1 MARGRSCTSMSAAI
15 SSAQSHSPPSRSIS
29 EGSGA
34 PTQNSR
40 PRPSVT
46 PISMSSELTTPV
58 RRVGMISLG
67 CPKNLVD
74 AEIMLG
80 QLRQESESEITNDLD
95 EADVV
100 IVNTCGFID
109 AAKQES
115 IDTILEVAERKGR
128 GVERLIVSGCMV
140 QKYRTDLQQAIP
152 EIDAFVGLDHLEKI
166 PSAVTG
172 LADDDAAPVRR
183 KMSVR
188 LYEDLPRVL
197 TQGTAHAYLKV
208 SEGCSNPC
216 TFCAIP
222 QMRGKFRSRSI
233 ASLVREAQA
242 LQGQG
247 VQELCLVAQDT
258 TRYGEDLGVTLTQLV
273 RALLD
278 DTDFRWIRFLYA
290 YPGSLDWSLFELMGR
305 EPRFASYC
313 DIPLQH
319 VTANVLGRMRRPGS
333 PREYR
338 DMIAKMRDLAPD
350 IAIRT
355 TFITGHPG
363 ETPRDFGELHDFVEW
378 AQFDN
383 MGAFVYSPEEFTPAS
398 KMDDTPTR
406 KTAERRRDK
415 LMELQQQISGARNEA
430 RVGQTFEALVTGV
443 CEETEHL
450 LEGRIVGQAPEIDGL
465 LLINDGIELLP
476 KELPAF
482 ARVEI
487 TDAHPHDVVGS
498 VVA

>member
-1 MARGRSCTSMSAAI
+1 MTA
-15 SSAQSHSPPSRSIS
+15 
-29 EGSGA
+29 
-34 PTQNSR
+34 
-40 PRPSVT
+40 VT
-46 PISMSSELTTPV
+46 PEAAV
-58 RRVGMISLG
+58 KKVGMISLG

-80 QLRQESESEITNDLD
+80 QLQADAGHVVITNDLE

-115 IDTILEVAERKGR
+115 IDTILEIAEKKGR
-128 GVERLIVSGCMV
+128 GVERLIVTGCMV
-140 QKYRTDLQQAIP
+140 QKYRSDLQESIP

-166 PSAVTG
+166 TEAVTG
-172 LADDDAAPVRR
+172 IANDDLAPARR
-183 KMSVR
+183 KMSLR

-222 QMRGKFRSRSI
+222 QMRGKFRSRGI
-233 ASLVREAQA
+233 AGLVREAQA
-242 LQGQG
+242 LQQQG
-247 VQELCLVAQDT
+247 VLELNLVAQDT
-258 TRYGEDLGVTLTQLV
+258 TRYGEDIGLQHGLTELVKTLL
-273 RALLD
+273 AE
-278 DTDFRWIRFLYA
+278 TDFRWIRFLYA

-305 EPRFASYC
+305 ESRFVSYC

-319 VTANVLGRMRRPGS
+319 VSANVLGRMRRPGS
-333 PREYR
+333 PKEYR
-338 DMIAKMRDLAPD
+338 EMVARMRELAPD
-350 IAIRT
+350 ITLRT

-363 ETPRDFGELHDFVEW
+363 ETPKDFGELYDFVEW

-383 MGAFVYSPEEFTPAS
+383 MGAFTYSAQDATLSAR
-398 KMDDTPTR
+398 MTDAATA
-406 KTAERRRDK
+406 KTAERRRAK
-415 LMELQQQISGARNEA
+415 LMELQQKIALSRNESK
-430 RVGQTFEALVTGV
+430 VGQTFDALITGV
-443 CEETEHL
+443 CAETEHL
-450 LEGRIVGQAPEIDGL
+450 LEGRLLGQAPEIDGR
-465 LLINDGIELLP
+465 LLINDGIDLLP
-476 KELPAF
+476 QHLPAF

-487 TDAHPHDVVGS
+487 TDAHPYDLVGS

>member
-1 MARGRSCTSMSAAI
+1 
-15 SSAQSHSPPSRSIS
+15 
-29 EGSGA
+29 
-34 PTQNSR
+34 
-40 PRPSVT
+40 
-46 PISMSSELTTPV
+46 MSSEATTAV

-80 QLRQESESEITNDLD
+80 QLRQESEVEITNDL
-95 EADVV
+95 EQADVV

-128 GVERLIVSGCMV
+128 GLERLIVSGCMV
-140 QKYRTDLQQAIP
+140 QKYRADLQESIP
-152 EIDAFVGLDHLEKI
+152 EIDAFVGLDALEKI
-166 PSAVTG
+166 TSAVTG
-172 LADDDAAPVRR
+172 IAADDMAPVRR

-242 LQGQG
+242 LEGQG
-247 VQELCLVAQDT
+247 VKELCLVAQDT
-258 TRYGEDLGVTLTQLV
+258 TRYGEDLGVANGLTRLV

-278 DTDFRWIRFLYA
+278 DTGFRWIRFLYA

-319 VTANVLGRMRRPGS
+319 VSANVLSRMRRPGS
-333 PREYR
+333 PAEYR
-338 DMIAKMRDLAPD
+338 GMIAKMRDLAPD
-350 IAIRT
+350 ITLRT

-363 ETPRDFGELHDFVEW
+363 ETPRDFGELYDFVEW

-383 MGAFVYSPEEFTPAS
+383 MGAFVYSAEDHTLAA

-406 KTAERRRDK
+406 KTAERRREK
-415 LMELQQQISGARNEA
+415 LMELQQKIALSRNEA
-430 RVGQTFEALVTGV
+430 RVGRTFAAIVTGV

-450 LEGRIVGQAPEIDGL
+450 LEGRIVGQAPEIDGR
-465 LLINDGIELLP
+465 LLINDGVELLP
-476 KELPAF
+476 KALPAF
-482 ARVEI
+482 ARIEI
-487 TDAHPHDVVGS
+487 TDAHPYDLVGA

>member
-1 MARGRSCTSMSAAI
+1 
-15 SSAQSHSPPSRSIS
+15 
-29 EGSGA
+29 
-34 PTQNSR
+34 
-40 PRPSVT
+40 
-46 PISMSSELTTPV
+46 
-58 RRVGMISLG
+58 MISLG

-80 QLRQESESEITNDLD
+80 QLQADAEHVEITNDL
-95 EADVV
+95 EQADVV

-115 IDTILEVAERKGR
+115 IDTILEIAEKKGR
-128 GVERLIVSGCMV
+128 GVERLIVTGCMV
-140 QKYRTDLQQAIP
+140 QKYRSDLQESIP

-166 PSAVTG
+166 TEAVTG
-172 LADDDAAPVRR
+172 VVDDAAPVRR
-183 KMSVR
+183 KMSTR

-222 QMRGKFRSRSI
+222 QMRGKFRSRTI
-233 ASLVREAQA
+233 ESLVREAQS
-242 LQGQG
+242 LQAAG
-247 VQELCLVAQDT
+247 VMELNLVAQDT
-258 TRYGEDLGVTLTQLV
+258 TRYGEDIGVANGLTQLV
-273 RALLD
+273 TTLLAE
-278 DTDFRWIRFLYA
+278 TDFRWIRFLYA

-333 PREYR
+333 PKEYR
-338 DMIAKMRDLAPD
+338 EMITRMRELAPD
-350 IAIRT
+350 ISLRT

-363 ETPRDFGELHDFVEW
+363 ETPKDFGELYDFVEW

-383 MGAFVYSPEEFTPAS
+383 MGAFVYSQEDSTLAAR
-398 KMDDTPTR
+398 MADVPTR
-406 KTAERRRDK
+406 KTAERRRAK
-415 LMELQQQISGARNEA
+415 LMELQQKIALSRNGM
-430 RVGQTFEALVTGV
+430 RVGQTFDAIVTGV

-450 LEGRIVGQAPEIDGL
+450 LEGRIIGQAPEIDGR
-465 LLINDGIELLP
+465 LLINDGIDLLS
-476 KELPAF
+476 KNLPAF

-487 TDAHPHDVVGS
+487 TDAHPYDLVGMVV
-498 VVA
+498 

>member
-1 MARGRSCTSMSAAI
+1 
-15 SSAQSHSPPSRSIS
+15 
-29 EGSGA
+29 
-34 PTQNSR
+34 
-40 PRPSVT
+40 
-46 PISMSSELTTPV
+46 MSSEVTAPV

-80 QLRQESESEITNDLD
+80 QLRQESEVEITNDLD

-100 IVNTCGFID
+100 IVNTGGFID
-109 AAKQES
+109 AAQEES
-115 IDTILEVAERKGR
+115 IDTILEAAERKGR

-242 LQGQG
+242 LQNQG
-247 VQELCLVAQDT
+247 VKELCLVAQDT
-258 TRYGEDLGVTLTQLV
+258 TRYGEDLGITNGLTSLV

-278 DTDFRWIRFLYA
+278 DTGFRWIRFLYA

-333 PREYR
+333 TKEYR
-338 DMIAKMRDLAPD
+338 DMVTRMRDLVPD
-350 IAIRT
+350 LTLRT

-363 ETPRDFGELHDFVEW
+363 ETAKDFGELHDFV
-378 AQFDN
+378 AGAKFDQ
-383 MGAFVYSPEEFTPAS
+383 MGAFCYSPEDHTLAARME
-398 KMDDTPTR
+398 DLPTR
-406 KTAERRRDK
+406 KTAERRRAK
-415 LMELQQQISGARNEA
+415 LMELQQAISLSRNEA
-430 RVGQTFEALVTGV
+430 RIGQTFDALVTGV
-443 CEETEHL
+443 CDETEHL
-450 LEGRIVGQAPEIDGL
+450 DR
-465 LLINDGIELLP
+465 
-476 KELPAF
+476 K
-482 ARVEI
+482 
-487 TDAHPHDVVGS
+487 S
-498 VVA
+498 VV

>member
-1 MARGRSCTSMSAAI
+1 
-15 SSAQSHSPPSRSIS
+15 
-29 EGSGA
+29 
-34 PTQNSR
+34 
-40 PRPSVT
+40 
-46 PISMSSELTTPV
+46 
-58 RRVGMISLG
+58 MISLG

-80 QLRQESESEITNDLD
+80 QLQADAGHVVVTSDLE

-115 IDTILEVAERKGR
+115 IDTILEIAEKKGR
-128 GVERLIVSGCMV
+128 GVQRLIVTGCMV
-140 QKYRTDLQQAIP
+140 QKYRSELQESIP

-166 PSAVTG
+166 TEAVTG
-172 LADDDAAPVRR
+172 VVDDAAPVRR

-222 QMRGKFRSRSI
+222 QMRGKFRSRPI
-233 ASLVREAQA
+233 DSLVREAQS
-242 LQGQG
+242 LQAAG
-247 VQELCLVAQDT
+247 VKELNLVAQDT
-258 TRYGEDLGVTLTQLV
+258 TRYGEDIGYRQGLTQLMKT
-273 RALLD
+273 LLAE
-278 DTDFRWIRFLYA
+278 TDFHWIRFLYA

-333 PREYR
+333 PSEYR
-338 DMIAKMRDLAPD
+338 EMISRMRELVPD
-350 IAIRT
+350 IALRT

-363 ETPRDFGELHDFVEW
+363 ETAKDFGELYDFVEW

-383 MGAFVYSPEEFTPAS
+383 MGAFVYSAEESTIAAR
-398 KMDDTPTR
+398 MTDIPTR
-406 KTAERRRDK
+406 KTAERRRGK
-415 LMELQQQISGARNEA
+415 LMELQQKIALSRNELK
-430 RVGQTFEALVTGV
+430 VGQTFDAIITGV

-450 LEGRIVGQAPEIDGL
+450 LEGRIAGQAPEIDGR
-465 LLINDGIELLP
+465 LLINDGMDLVP
-476 KELPAF
+476 KDLPAF

-487 TDAHPHDVVGS
+487 TEAHPYDLVGCVV
-498 VVA
+498 

>member
-1 MARGRSCTSMSAAI
+1 MTVAT
-15 SSAQSHSPPSRSIS
+15 
-29 EGSGA
+29 
-34 PTQNSR
+34 
-40 PRPSVT
+40 
-46 PISMSSELTTPV
+46 

-67 CPKNLVD
+67 CPKNHVD

-80 QLRQESESEITNDLD
+80 QLRAESEVTITNDLA

-115 IDTILEVAERKGR
+115 IDTILEMAERKGR
-128 GVERLIVSGCMV
+128 GLERLIVTGCMV
-140 QKYRTDLQQAIP
+140 QKYRADLQQSIP

-166 PSAVTG
+166 AAAVTG
-172 LADDDAAPVRR
+172 DVDASPATR

-197 TQGTAHAYLKV
+197 AQGNAHAYLKV

-222 QMRGKFRSRSI
+222 QMRGKFRSRTI
-233 ASLVREAQA
+233 ASLVREAQQ
-242 LQGQG
+242 LQQQD
-247 VQELCLVAQDT
+247 VKELCLVAQDT
-258 TRYGEDLGVTLTQLV
+258 TRYGHDLGIDHGLTGLV
-273 RALLD
+273 ESLLRE
-278 DTDFRWIRFLYA
+278 TDFEWIRFLYA

-305 EPRFASYC
+305 EKRFVSYC

-319 VTANVLGRMRRPGS
+319 VSANVLQTMRRPGS
-333 PREYR
+333 PKEYR
-338 DMIAKMRDLAPD
+338 EMVQRMRELAPD
-350 IAIRT
+350 ISLRT

-363 ETPRDFGELHDFVEW
+363 EAAKDFGELYDFVEW
-378 AQFDN
+378 AQFDQ
-383 MGAFVYSPEEFTPAS
+383 MGAFVYSAEEFTPAS
-398 KMDDTPTR
+398 KMAGIPSR
-406 KTAERRRDK
+406 KTAERRRAK
-415 LMELQQQISGARNEA
+415 LMELQQQISAARNEA
-430 RVGQTFEALVTGV
+430 KIGQSFDAIITGA

-450 LEGRIVGQAPEIDGL
+450 LEGRLIGQAPEIDGR

-476 KELPAF
+476 GELPAF

-487 TDAHPHDVVGS
+487 TDAHPYDVVGA
-498 VVA
+498 VVAN

>member
-1 MARGRSCTSMSAAI
+1 MTALP
-15 SSAQSHSPPSRSIS
+15 QPK
-29 EGSGA
+29 
-34 PTQNSR
+34 
-40 PRPSVT
+40 
-46 PISMSSELTTPV
+46 PV
-58 RRVGMISLG
+58 RKVGMISLG

-80 QLRQESESEITNDLD
+80 QLKADSEVLITNDLD

-115 IDTILEVAERKGR
+115 IDTILEVAERKGK
-128 GVERLIVSGCMV
+128 GLERLIVSGCMV
-140 QKYRTDLQQAIP
+140 QKYRSDLQQSIP

-166 PSAVTG
+166 TEAVSG
-172 LADDDAAPVRR
+172 DVDDAAPVKR

-197 TQGTAHAYLKV
+197 THGTAHAYLKV

-222 QMRGKFRSRSI
+222 QMRGKFRSRTI
-233 ASLVREAQA
+233 ASLVREAQQ
-242 LQGQG
+242 LQQQG
-247 VQELCLVAQDT
+247 VLELNLVAQDT
-258 TRYGEDLGVTLTQLV
+258 TRYGQDIGLDHGLTELFK
-273 RALLD
+273 ALLAE
-278 DTDFRWIRFLYA
+278 TDFQWIRFLYA

-305 EPRFASYC
+305 EKRFASYC

-319 VTANVLGRMRRPGS
+319 VSASVLQKMRRPGS
-333 PREYR
+333 PKEYR
-338 DMIAKMRDLAPD
+338 EMITRMRSLVPDLTL
-350 IAIRT
+350 RT

-363 ETPRDFGELHDFVEW
+363 ETAKDFGELHDFVEW
-378 AQFDN
+378 AQFEN
-383 MGAFVYSPEEFTPAS
+383 MGAFVYSPEDHTLAAKLE
-398 KMDDTPTR
+398 DVPTR
-406 KTAERRRDK
+406 KTAERRRAK
-415 LMELQQQISGARNEA
+415 LLELQQSISLGRNEA
-430 RVGQTFEALVTGV
+430 KIGQTFDAIITGV

-450 LEGRIVGQAPEIDGL
+450 LEGRIAGQAPEIDGR

-476 KELPAF
+476 KQLPAF

-487 TDAHPHDVVGS
+487 TDAHPYDLVGRVVS
-498 VVA
+498 SPSL